1 MHGMDGEPL
10 KERARRRHAGKVH
23 ERLPLSVRQYC
34 QEAHV
39 EEELSGARFRI
50 YTTWT
55 TANGR
60 LMANAETYAYLVTGA
75 IAETVISYCTE

>member
-1 MHGMDGEPL
+1 MYGMDGEAL
-10 KERARRRHAGKVH
+10 KERARQRHAAQVH
-23 ERLPLSVRQYC
+23 ERLPLSVRQSC
-34 QEAHV
+34 QEGQV

-55 TANGR
+55 AANGR

-75 IAETVISYCTE
+75 IAETVISYCPE